1 MKLRGL
7 ISTADK
13 RGMVLGVIRAIDAM
27 IVIGSGI
34 FSLWVNELFP
44 DGSSNYLVAVAAGAL
59 MAANFLHISGVY
71 VFDRLG
77 SLVNQVGRLGIGW
90 GSTALALIALAY
102 LTKTSDQFSR
112 LWSLAWL
119 TWTFVGLAGFRVLLA
134 IQVAHW
140 RYLGHLSVDIAIV
153 GTGEA
158 ARHILRQLRDVV
170 GTRVLGVY
178 SDESVEP
185 GETLDGFPI
194 SGTIED
200 LVTLARTR
208 KIDSIIVALPWK
220 PSERLRQA
228 LTRLQTVAVDVRLCP
243 ETFDL
248 DLPPRGYTTFAGV
261 SLLNVYV
268 RPLPGWSLL
277 IKEFEDK
284 VLGLLLT
291 IVALPIMAIVA
302 LAIRLDSPGPV
313 LFRQKRFGF
322 NNDEFTVFK
331 FRTMYIDRAA
341 DPEVTQA
348 TRDDPRVTPVGRLL
362 RRASLD
368 ELPQLFN
375 VLRGDM
381 SLVGPRPHAV
391 AHNEHYARLIDGYL
405 ARHRV
410 KPGIT
415 GWAQINGLRGATETP
430 EMMRRRVAHDLYY
443 IDNWSL
449 LFDLRILA
457 HTVLFS
463 LVDRNAY

>member
-1 MKLRGL
+1 MREL
-7 ISTADK
+7 ISTADR
-13 RGMVLGVIRAIDAM
+13 RGIVIAVIRAIDM
-27 IVIGSGI
+27 TIVIGAGI

-44 DGSSNYLVAVAAGAL
+44 DGSNNYLVAVAAGAL
-59 MAANFLHISGVY
+59 LAANFLQVSGVY

-77 SLVNQVGRLGIGW
+77 SLVNQVGRIGIGW
-90 GSTALALIALAY
+90 GSTVLALISLAY
-102 LTKTSDQFSR
+102 LTKTSEQFSR

-119 TWTFVGLAGFRVLLA
+119 FWTFVGLAGFRALLA

-140 RYLGHLSVDIAIV
+140 RYLGHFSIDVAIV
-153 GTGEA
+153 GTGDA
-158 ARHILRQLRDVV
+158 VGHILRHLRDSA
-170 GTRVLGVY
+170 GARVLGIY
-178 SDESVEP
+178 TDDHVEAP
-185 GETLDGFPI
+185 STVEGMPVL
-194 SGTIED
+194 GTIED
-200 LVTLARTR
+200 LVALARTT

-220 PSERLRQA
+220 PADRLRQA
-228 LTRLQTVAVDVRLCP
+228 LARLQTVPVDVRLCP
-243 ETFDL
+243 ETFEL
-248 DLPPRGYTTFAGV
+248 DLPPRGYATFAGV
-261 SLLNVYV
+261 SLLNVYL

-277 IKEFEDK
+277 IKELEDK
-284 VLGLLLT
+284 ILGFILT
-291 IVALPIMAIVA
+291 VIALPIMAIVA
-302 LAIRLDSPGPV
+302 LAIRLDSPGPA

-322 NNDEFTVFK
+322 NNDEITVYK
-331 FRTMYIDRAA
+331 FRTMYVDAA
-341 DPEVTQA
+341 DDPKVTQA
-348 TRDDPRVTPVGRLL
+348 RRSDPRVTRVGRLL
-362 RRASLD
+362 RRVSLD

-391 AHNEHYARLIDGYL
+391 AHNEHYAQIVDGYL

-430 EMMRRRVAHDLYY
+430 EMMRQRVAHDLHY

-449 LFDLRILA
+449 YFDLRILA